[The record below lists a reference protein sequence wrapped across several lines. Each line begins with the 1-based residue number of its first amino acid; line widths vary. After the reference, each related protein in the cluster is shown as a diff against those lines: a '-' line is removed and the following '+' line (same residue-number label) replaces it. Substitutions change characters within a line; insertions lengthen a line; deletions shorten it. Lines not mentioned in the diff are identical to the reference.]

1 MVNGSKISL
10 IPSLSVDNR
19 LVTNFLAKVN
29 LFNDF
34 FSKQCSLIVNNSS
47 LPTNVTFETENK
59 LPTFDLST
67 GDIIK
72 FIKTL
77 DPNKAHSHDGISIY
91 MINLYAFSISKLL
104 HFLLKNCLKKEYLPN
119 EWKKANIALTFK
131 KGEAIY

>member
-1 MVNGSKISL
+1 MVSGSKISL

-104 HFLLKNCLKKEYLPN
+104 HILLKNCLKKEYLPN

-131 KGEAIY
+131 NGEAVY

>member
-77 DPNKAHSHDGISIY
+77 GPNKAHSHDGISIY

>member
-10 IPSLSVDNR
+10 IQSLSVDNR
-19 LVTNFLAKVN
+19 LVTNFLAKVI

-47 LPTNVTFETENK
+47 LPTNVTFEAENK

-104 HFLLKNCLKKEYLPN
+104 HILLKNCLKKEYLPN

>member
-1 MVNGSKISL
+1 MVSGSKISL

-104 HFLLKNCLKKEYLPN
+104 HILLKNCLKKEYLLN
-119 EWKKANIALTFK
+119 EWKKGNIALTFK

>member
-104 HFLLKNCLKKEYLPN
+104 HILLKNCLKKEYLPN

-131 KGEAIY
+131 NGEAVY